1 MLEWHTTT
9 SRHVTSRHNT
19 LLCFAPHHTSI
30 YITPP
35 PLHCFLYIL
44 HFLSLKHRP
53 KPELS
58 CSTILPA
65 CLPACLPSSH
75 PPFVHPSLSPFVP
88 FLSFTF
94 HTYTYITPAERHFI
108 TLCSRTTKSLLTPHI
123 TQSHYPPPF
132 QSFLSYFSHFHPS
145 LSCKYKYN
153 QIIYDIA
160 ENQPLFN
167 CNEICSF
174 PALD

>member
-1 MLEWHTTT
+1 MHILASPCLVCLPIHKLGWLVGRLVGLLSACMLEWHTTT

-65 CLPACLPSSH
+65 CLPAFLPLTLPSFT
-75 PPFVHPSLSPFVP
+75 PPFLLLSPSSLS
-88 FLSFTF
+88 LST
-94 HTYTYITPAERHFI
+94 HTRTSHLQSD
-108 TLCSRTTKSLLTPHI
+108 TLSRYAVGQQKV
-123 TQSHYPPPF
+123 Y
-132 QSFLSYFSHFHPS
+132 
-145 LSCKYKYN
+145 
-153 QIIYDIA
+153 
-160 ENQPLFN
+160 
-167 CNEICSF
+167 
-174 PALD
+174 

>member
-1 MLEWHTTT
+1 MAHYYFTSCHVASQYTALLCTTPHLYLYNTPTTT
-9 SRHVTSRHNT
+9 LFFVHTALLVTETQTQTR
-19 LLCFAPHHTSI
+19 AI
-30 YITPP
+30 M
-35 PLHCFLYIL
+35 LYD
-44 HFLSLKHRP
+44 SP
-53 KPELS
+53 
-58 CSTILPA
+58 

-132 QSFLSYFSHFHPS
+132 QSFLSFFSHFHPS